1 MLDNAASLKPFLPET
16 ILVLGIVVL
25 LVCDLVR
32 GGLHRAVAGGLAI
45 ATVLA
50 SAVSVALTSTPGTR
64 VLFFGLIARD
74 PFTDFFKFFFAA
86 VTILVGLVALRARDA
101 IDYTTGRDPEAA
113 EFYSLVLTLTLG
125 MNLMAA
131 ATDLLTLYLSLE
143 LVSVMSYILSGF
155 KRGERRSAEA
165 SLKYVIYGGVA
176 SGVMLYG
183 LSLLYG
189 IAGDTSLAAVRA
201 AAGALG
207 QGGSLALFLGVTLTL
222 AGLGYKIASV
232 PFHMWC
238 PDVYEGAPTPVTA
251 FLSVGPKAAGFAL
264 LIRFFVGGL
273 PAEDAA
279 RATPWPMLLG
289 VIAAATMTLGN
300 LAALGQTNLKRL
312 FAYSSIAHAGYVLM
326 GFSVLTP
333 SGYEAM
339 LLYLVTYLFMN
350 LGAFFVIIAMEE
362 AGVGEDIAGYRGL
375 GSRAPL
381 VAVLMAVFL
390 FSLTGIPPLAGF
402 VGKFYLFAA
411 VIERGGTFFVL
422 LAVVGILNSAV
433 SLFYYARLLRTMFLD
448 KPAEAAPAVEVA
460 PLHGW
465 ALAAMA
471 VPTVALGLYWAPV
484 VRVIDATLR
493 RWGG

>member
-1 MLDNAASLKPFLPET
+1 
-16 ILVLGIVVL
+16 
-25 LVCDLVR
+25 
-32 GGLHRAVAGGLAI
+32 
-45 ATVLA
+45 
-50 SAVSVALTSTPGTR
+50 
-64 VLFFGLIARD
+64 
-74 PFTDFFKFFFAA
+74 
-86 VTILVGLVALRARDA
+86 
-101 IDYTTGRDPEAA
+101 
-113 EFYSLVLTLTLG
+113 
-125 MNLMAA
+125 
-131 ATDLLTLYLSLE
+131 
-143 LVSVMSYILSGF
+143 
-155 KRGERRSAEA
+155 
-165 SLKYVIYGGVA
+165 
-176 SGVMLYG
+176 
-183 LSLLYG
+183 
-189 IAGDTSLAAVRA
+189 
-201 AAGALG
+201 
-207 QGGSLALFLGVTLTL
+207 
-222 AGLGYKIASV
+222 
-232 PFHMWC
+232 
-238 PDVYEGAPTPVTA
+238 
-251 FLSVGPKAAGFAL
+251 
-264 LIRFFVGGL
+264 
-273 PAEDAA
+273 
-279 RATPWPMLLG
+279 MLLG
-289 VIAAATMTLGN
+289 VIAGATMTLGN

-448 KPAEAAPAVEVA
+448 KPAEAAPAVAVA

-493 RWGG
+493 HWGG

>member
-1 MLDNAASLKPFLPET
+1 MLDNLASLRQFLPET
-16 ILVLGIVVL
+16 ILVVGIVVL
-25 LVCDLVR
+25 LVCDLIRR
-32 GGLHRAVAGGLAI
+32 GLGRPLAGAITVVTVA
-45 ATVLA
+45 A
-50 SAVSVALTSTPGTR
+50 STVSVALTSSGGAQL
-64 VLFFGLIARD
+64 LFHGLIARD
-74 PFTDFFKFFFAA
+74 PFTDFFKYFFAA
-86 VTILVGLVALRARDA
+86 VTLLVGLVALRARDA

-113 EFYSLVLTLTLG
+113 EFYALVLTATLG

-155 KRGERRSAEA
+155 KQGERRSAEA

-183 LSLLYG
+183 LSLLFG
-189 IAGDTSLAAVRA
+189 IAGGTSLAAVRE
-201 AAGALG
+201 AGAQLG
-207 QGGSLALFLGVTLTL
+207 QGGSLALFLGVSLTL

-264 LIRFFVGGL
+264 LIRFFLGAV
-273 PAEDAA
+273 PAEDAV
-279 RATPWPMLLG
+279 RGTPWPLLLG
-289 VIAAATMTLGN
+289 VMAAATMTLGN

-326 GFSVLTP
+326 GFSVFSP
-333 SGYEAM
+333 SGYQAM

-375 GSRAPL
+375 GYRAPL
-381 VAVLMAVFL
+381 PAVMMAVFL

-402 VGKFYLFAA
+402 FGKFYLFAA
-411 VIERGGTFFVL
+411 VVERGGPFFVT
-422 LAVVGILNSAV
+422 LAVIGVLNTAV
-433 SLFYYARLLRTMFLD
+433 SLYYYARILGAMYLER
-448 KPAEAAPAVEVA
+448 PAAEAPSVVVA
-460 PLHGW
+460 PIHRFAVL
-465 ALAAMA
+465 AMA
-471 VPTVALGLYWAPV
+471 VPTVLLFLAWSPI
-484 VRVIDATLR
+484 VRAIDTSLKL
-493 RWGG
+493 WGG